1 MKNQQF
7 IAKQRLILPLFF
19 FFAVCHLS
27 QAQSRAELDS
37 LRSEAS
43 VMLYNDPKLSI
54 KKGLQLYEI
63 AKKDPSIQ
71 IGALIVIANGYAVL
85 KNHDQVLKYA
95 FKADSIA
102 KNNNNFTDRMR
113 ILTFIGGEYQ
123 RLNLSDKALNYLDQA
138 YEISVKHPLPDSLKF
153 LQGNMLFVKG
163 LVQKNNLGC
172 EYALEYFTQAEKVF
186 KSNISGKAIN
196 ANIAIANNK
205 IGDCNFEMKDY
216 EKAKK
221 NYEESIFY
229 AQKINST
236 KNIAYSEL
244 GLANILSKQ
253 GEKQKAID
261 LLEKA
266 LSSIKNMNDI
276 GINSEIYKALSENYS
291 AIGDTENFNKYTS
304 LYSTEQEK
312 LLSEEKKSLNKVA
325 NDLSIEN
332 IEKQREQKN
341 KYLYLFLFSG
351 CVLGLVLYFSIKK
364 ILSKKRKIALH
375 KKEINKTSKDEK

>member
-1 MKNQQF
+1 M
-7 IAKQRLILPLFF
+7 
-19 FFAVCHLS
+19 
-27 QAQSRAELDS
+27 
-37 LRSEAS
+37 
-43 VMLYNDPKLSI
+43 
-54 KKGLQLYEI
+54 
-63 AKKDPSIQ
+63 
-71 IGALIVIANGYAVL
+71 
-85 KNHDQVLKYA
+85 
-95 FKADSIA
+95 
-102 KNNNNFTDRMR
+102 
-113 ILTFIGGEYQ
+113 
-123 RLNLSDKALNYLDQA
+123 NLS
-138 YEISVKHPLPDSLKF
+138 
-153 LQGNMLFVKG
+153 
-163 LVQKNNLGC
+163 
-172 EYALEYFTQAEKVF
+172 
-186 KSNISGKAIN
+186 
-196 ANIAIANNK
+196 
-205 IGDCNFEMKDY
+205 
-216 EKAKK
+216 
-221 NYEESIFY
+221 

-266 LSSIKNMNDI
+266 LSSIESMNDI

-351 CVLGLVLYFSIKK
+351 CVLGFVLYFSIKK

-375 KKEINKTSKDEK
+375 KKEIDKTTKDEK